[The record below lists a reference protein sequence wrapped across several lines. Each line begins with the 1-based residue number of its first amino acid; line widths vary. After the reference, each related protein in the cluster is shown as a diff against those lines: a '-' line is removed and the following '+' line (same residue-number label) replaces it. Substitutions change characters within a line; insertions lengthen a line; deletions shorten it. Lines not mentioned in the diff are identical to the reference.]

1 MIKVDSK
8 GNITLPLHM
17 VPSRGYML
25 RVPKFSKQ
33 FFFIKV
39 DYNFVHH
46 DLQLI
51 FNH

>member
-25 RVPKFSKQ
+25 RVPKFGKQ
-33 FFFIKV
+33 FYLFKMTTIL
-39 DYNFVHH
+39 Y
-46 DLQLI
+46 I
-51 FNH
+51 MTYC